1 MTAYSH
7 FTAEEGYQAVAQMP
21 LPEAAVVI
29 DVRQRHPD
37 EGDVLL
43 AHLQT
48 ELADLT
54 AEMQA
59 AQVPAWSHLL
69 ECIAVL
75 QLVANPSSGGL
86 SSESDFLLTSQDG
99 QQMPLFGRDRL
110 VEFIGTEVIDFVRTC
125 RLKAVA
131 PADRATEMAAGETGN
146 IRLSTVRVFFL
157 ADMQEA
163 ESLSRAATYAHWFKA
178 WTEQQ
183 RGRRRTHRNELI
195 HTVVLSLNSGPSYHD
210 TLLDTLGPL
219 AEAIDTVILL
229 QKYSDDEAALYR
241 EAQTAQA
248 ELLLYTLLLRWPD
261 VFWKRIDDPITMH
274 EHFLKVA
281 RTFPWPTY
289 IIGVSSLEYSA
300 RWSARWLNYGVGATL
315 LESLGD
321 EQKIAL
327 DRQAVKTN
335 VQKWLNV
342 WWQDVRAVVPD
353 ALSEEVN
360 ELQPFARLQALAH
373 ASPLA
378 RSSPLTAR
386 ERLAAFQQQ
395 VDTCYGPVGAKAWQ
409 RAVERASPAMLS
421 QLKWVYERSRSNAE
435 GEPLEEAYSQLIALY
450 EKARKFLGLHFQ
462 EASGAI
468 PRALCQ
474 LSALKEAEETVSEL
488 ANKPLVVEQY
498 REQVEQQ
505 VEQASNELSKRVVTW
520 RLPFFGR
527 VLRSTVVSWLLAFAL
542 AALLLFAIDWQTLFW
557 SLTGASPFVASALS
571 RYSTIFLWGWRVLLL
586 LLVLLGEWAYL
597 SVRNRSLH
605 NLCQAID
612 SDLRHTLQE
621 QLRSLG
627 DSIAARFALDILR
640 ETDLYAG
647 RNRTGPYERRL
658 RAFEQLNRKLLTRAR
673 QQQQLA
679 DSRIEEGLERVQGRP
694 NRDFRAPWPLWQNR
708 REYIAWSQ
716 IEDAFLRQGLAENA
730 APANLLAEM
739 LLRLLGTEKPAAL
752 LADIWQKRIE
762 ITDGEARFQA
772 VSTLLIALLLSAP
785 VANTAIPDILP
796 LLQEYATL
804 QDLYEEEYPLA
815 GSNTFDPRATVR
827 ALALGRARGQA
838 VAQPLPLGEEQVSAA
853 LASWVSRQ
861 QRGIVQD
868 MFAWNSIIEH
878 LEKAEQGMQLFQAL
892 DDLSQRGT
900 LSGYTDEVSGEDS
913 FYLFSAPGASNDIL
927 VDFLNPAQHAHLCQE
942 PFPDREKL
950 IYMHVHRIQQL
961 LPPTQAETQ
970 ENNAADRV

>member
-43 AHLQT
+43 AHLHT

-54 AEMQA
+54 AEIQA
-59 AQVPAWSHLL
+59 AQVPSWSHLL

-75 QLVANPSSGGL
+75 QLVANPSPGGL
-86 SSESDFLLTSQDG
+86 FSESDFLLTSQDG
-99 QQMPLFGRDRL
+99 QQMPLAGRDRL
-110 VEFIGTEVIDFVRTC
+110 AEFVGTEVIDFVRTC
-125 RLKAVA
+125 RLKAAA
-131 PADRATEMAAGETGN
+131 PTDDATAMAAGETGA

-229 QKYSDDEAALYR
+229 QKYSDDEAALYH

-300 RWSARWLNYGVGATL
+300 RWSARWLNYGVAATL

-327 DRQAVKTN
+327 DRQALKTN
-335 VQKWLNV
+335 VQKWFNV

-353 ALSEEVN
+353 ALSEEIN
-360 ELQPFARLQALAH
+360 ELQPFARLQALAS
-373 ASPLA
+373 ALPLA

-386 ERLAAFQQQ
+386 EKLAAFQQQ

-409 RAVERASPAMLS
+409 RALEHASPALLS
-421 QLKWVYERSRSNAE
+421 QLKWMYERSRSEN
-435 GEPLEEAYSQLIALY
+435 EPLEEAYSQLIALY
-450 EKARKFLGLHFQ
+450 EKARKVLGLHFQ

-488 ANKPLVVEQY
+488 AHKPLVVEQY

-505 VEQASNELSKRVVTW
+505 VEQASNELSKRLVTW

-527 VLRSTVVSWLLAFAL
+527 VLRSTLVSWLLAFAL

-557 SLTGASPFVASALS
+557 SLTGVFPFVVGALS
-571 RYSTIFLWGWRVLLL
+571 GYSTVFLWGWRVFLL

-597 SVRNRSLH
+597 SARNRSLH
-605 NLCQAID
+605 DLYQAID
-612 SDLRHTLQE
+612 DDLRRTLQA
-621 QLRSLG
+621 QLSSLG
-627 DSIAARFALDILR
+627 DCIAARFALDILR
-640 ETDLYAG
+640 ETDLYAE

-658 RAFEQLNRKLLTRAR
+658 REFEQLNRKLLTRAR

-730 APANLLAEM
+730 APTNLLAEL

-752 LADIWQKRIE
+752 LADICQKRIE

-804 QDLYEEEYPLA
+804 QELYEEEYPLT
-815 GSNTFDPRATVR
+815 GSNTFDPRASVR
-827 ALALGRARGQA
+827 TLALARARGHA
-838 VAQPLPLGEEQVSAA
+838 LAQPLPLGEEQVSAA

-861 QRGIVQD
+861 QRGIVQGI
-868 MFAWNSIIEH
+868 FSWNSIIER
-878 LEKAEQGMQLFQAL
+878 LEKTEQGLQLFQAL

-913 FYLFSAPGASNDIL
+913 FYLFRAPGASNDIL
-927 VDFLNPAQHAHLCQE
+927 VDFLNPAQHVHLCQE

-961 LPPTQAETQ
+961 LPPSQAETR
-970 ENNAADRV
+970 ENNADDRV